1 MDVKTTYEVELELAM
16 DEAENK
22 TQKDICIEEC
32 MAQVTEALTG
42 KNFRRMLGAI
52 EGQIRAA
59 YNSGYNDGYID
70 GKAASRNEERTGEPA
85 TDIWSMMQT
94 VTEYDCEELN
104 DAFHTGEFLSDAIE
118 KYTLEEFHKLFLEHE
133 KAKKAKKDIQVGDE
147 VEWIR
152 WSGDFG
158 PKGTIGWVT
167 GFVSPEPG
175 IHTILVVFDPG
186 DGKEYT
192 IAKEFCSKTG
202 KHSEYFTKKNK

>member
-1 MDVKTTYEVELELAM
+1 MEAKTTYEVELELAM
-16 DEAENK
+16 DEDEDK
-22 TQKDICIEEC
+22 TPKDICVEGC
-32 MAQVTEALTG
+32 MAQVTDALTG

-59 YNSGYNDGYID
+59 YNAGYNVGYLD
-70 GKAASRNEERTGEPA
+70 GKTASRKEERGEELA
-85 TDIWSMMQT
+85 TDFWSMMRT
-94 VTEYDCEELN
+94 VAEYDCEELD

-133 KAKKAKKDIQVGDE
+133 KAKKDIQIGDE
-147 VEWIR
+147 VEWTR

-175 IHTILVVFDPG
+175 TRTILVVFDPG
-186 DGKEYT
+186 DGKEYA
-192 IAKEFCSKTG
+192 IAKEFCTKTG
-202 KHSEYFTKKNK
+202 KHSELFSKKNK